1 MAEFLARSVLFTI
14 QSYNVFTDPD
24 EHDLKI
30 STGVL
35 PRVPF
40 KNPSKTQFV
49 CVQALSQFRLSPIPV
64 SRRYCLIDWTTV
76 NIQ

>member
-1 MAEFLARSVLFTI
+1 MCLIEYDVKSILEFSPLYVVNT
-14 QSYNVFTDPD
+14 NWDVKTNPD

-40 KNPSKTQFV
+40 KNPLK
-49 CVQALSQFRLSPIPV
+49 I
-64 SRRYCLIDWTTV
+64 
-76 NIQ
+76 